1 MAMRVSTLNIYNL
14 GINSVRQNQADLVKL
29 QQQISSGR
37 RVLTPADD
45 PVASAQILQV
55 DQASALN
62 EQFKINGQ
70 NARSAVSLSEGY
82 LQSVVTLLQNVKTQ
96 AVYAGNPTL
105 TQSDRAALLSE
116 LDERYKEL
124 LGLANAQDG
133 NGQYLYSGY
142 QGNTKP
148 FDEVAPGQVV
158 YLGDQGQRQIQI
170 SPSRALPVSES
181 GRDVYQ
187 RIKEGNGTFVGKA
200 PSPNTNT
207 GNGIIAPGTVK
218 DLAKWQAAAV
228 KDYTIVF
235 EVNTAV
241 TPNVTRYDI
250 TETATGN
257 SVFTG
262 APPVAGAF
270 ARVFQPNA
278 AIDFKRLPGDPG
290 AVAFDVGIQTSID
303 GAPATGDK
311 FTIKASQDKQIFDTM
326 TQFANLLKL
335 QKDTPANAAF
345 YQNELGQVMQSV
357 ENAITNITSVQA
369 DIGTRQKEVESVRDT
384 LDDLQLQYATQK
396 RDLGD
401 LDYAQAISDFALT
414 QTFLEAAQKTFLQ
427 TQKLSLFEQI

>member
-1 MAMRVSTLNIYNL
+1 MAMRFSTLNIYNL
-14 GINSVRQNQADLVKL
+14 GIDSVRQNQFDLVKL

-45 PVASAQILQV
+45 PVASAQMLQV
-55 DQASALN
+55 DQAAALN
-62 EQFKINGQ
+62 EQFMVNGQ

-82 LQSVVTLLQNVKTQ
+82 LQSVTALLQNVKTQ

-116 LDERYKEL
+116 LEERYKEL
-124 LGLANAQDG
+124 MGLANATDG

-148 FDEVAPGQVV
+148 FDEIAPGQVV

-181 GRDVYQ
+181 GRDVFQ

-200 PSPNTNT
+200 PSTNT
-207 GNGIIAPGTVK
+207 GTGIIAPGTVK
-218 DLAKWQAAAV
+218 DLAKWQAATV
-228 KDYTIVF
+228 KDFTIVF
-235 EVNTAV
+235 EVDTTVN
-241 TPNVTRYDI
+241 PNVTRYDI

-262 APPVAGAF
+262 APPVAGVY
-270 ARVFQPNA
+270 ARVYQPNA
-278 AIDFKRLPGDPG
+278 AIDFRRLPGDPG

-303 GAPATGDK
+303 SAPAQGDT
-311 FTIKASQDKQIFDTM
+311 FTISAAKDKQIFDTM

-335 QKDTPANAAF
+335 QKDTPAAAAN
-345 YQNELGQVMQSV
+345 YQNELGQVMQSL
-357 ENAITNITSVQA
+357 ENTITNVTTVQA
-369 DIGTRQKEVESVRDT
+369 DIGTRLKEVDSVRDT
-384 LDDLQLQYATQK
+384 LDDLKLQYATQN
-396 RDLGD
+396 RDLGE

-427 TQKLSLFEQI
+427 TQRLSLFEQI